1 MDVQQ
6 SDNLPKEL
14 YSNTSGN
21 DTLPAAVLS
30 PAAFVVP
37 MLLMVTF
44 VTLPSVLLNGMTLI
58 TLVRDSAISKP
69 TRIILSSLSIN
80 ALVFEVGI
88 LVWVF
93 GHCLRAL
100 RWVEDNPAS
109 YSCRVPLYIV
119 FAALY
124 IRFLLNAL
132 FAVVMHRIIKRG
144 IQMVRVPVIVIVV
157 FVMSA
162 VVLFC
167 NIPMLT
173 QNLYL
178 DGEFDD
184 GVACN
189 IQPSSPGVLLHLF
202 GLWFVFS
209 FLGTIVV
216 VVFAAL
222 SYQYVKGHVAT
233 EYDISGC
240 RRAMLRFSLSLIV
253 TNILNIITAFIPL
266 LGIAIGA
273 QGGRGGGSV
282 ELRVVVRLILF
293 IVVDASVLPQPILM
307 IVIFKPLRQSMKDI
321 LRTVMNCTRR
331 IRVQQTNEDRG
342 RATSVDTGNS
352 VDIVYDTVTV

>member
-6 SDNLPKEL
+6 FDNSKEL

-21 DTLPAAVLS
+21 DTLPAAVVG

-37 MLLMVTF
+37 LMLMATL

-144 IQMVRVPVIVIVV
+144 IQTVRVPVIVIAI

-162 VVLFC
+162 VVLVC

-173 QNLYL
+173 QTLYVS
-178 DGEFDD
+178 GEFID
-184 GVACN
+184 GVSCN
-189 IQPSSPGVLLHLF
+189 MQPRSPGGLLHLF
-202 GLWFVFS
+202 GFW
-209 FLGTIVV
+209 IVV
-216 VVFAAL
+216 SLPGTAMVVIFAVL
-222 SYQYVKGHVAT
+222 SYRYVKGHVAA
-233 EYDISGC
+233 ENDVSGC

-253 TNILNIITAFIPL
+253 TNILNIIAAFIPL
-266 LGIAIGA
+266 LAVGT
-273 QGGRGGGSV
+273 QGETSRESV
-282 ELRVVVRLILF
+282 QLQVAVRVIF
-293 IVVDASVLPQPILM
+293 YIVMDASVLPQPILM
-307 IVIFKPLRQSMKDI
+307 MILFKPLRQSMKNI
-321 LRTVMNCTRR
+321 WRTVMCYTRR
-331 IRVQQTNEDRG
+331 IRVQQPNEDKE
-342 RATSVDTGNS
+342 RATSVDTGIS
-352 VDIVYDTVTV
+352 VDTYST